1 MVKDDSIKFER
12 LCSLAENSLDLD
24 TIIKYS
30 DQAIALAEKL
40 DINPALAYAS
50 KGLGYVNS
58 GNLDAA
64 LDCFLQAVKYYQLEG
79 NNSGMARIFLYI
91 AEAYNQQGSYD
102 YAKYYLKNAV
112 QIFRDENEPWLLASA
127 LTNSGYTYYCMGQY
141 DTALILYTETSVIFQ
156 ELDSINEYAYCLG
169 NIGLVYSR
177 QTEYEKAEDYLLRAM
192 EILSKEGDE
201 RALTE
206 FMIEYAG
213 VLQHKGEIKEAIA
226 SATMSFNRSV
236 NNNFLEFERDAAKRL
251 ADLYRVS
258 GKYDSAYHYQSVY
271 INANDSI
278 RNVMNKDV
286 NDRMAELRIELEVA
300 EKQKEVDVLE
310 RNKLIQLIVIISLSL
325 ILLMALGLI
334 MLYYKS
340 LKRSKKFSIALDE
353 RRILLE
359 KQSTELKEQNEQI
372 VKANEELKLLYELTN
387 RQKLEIISSINYAQR
402 MQSAILPPEE
412 YINELLNENFILYMP
427 KDIVSGDF
435 YWIKQVKH
443 YTILVCADCTGHGVP
458 AAFMS
463 VLGINYFKTIRTRDL
478 LDQWIQK
485 R

>member
-1 MVKDDSIKFER
+1 MHIRTISTVFISLVLAISLPVSVNCQSSGSGLSLSNLDMVKDDSIKFEL

-30 DQAIALAEKL
+30 DQAILLAEKL
-40 DINPALAYAS
+40 DINPAPAYRS
-50 KGLGYVNS
+50 KGIGYLNS

-64 LDCFLQAVKYYQLEG
+64 LDCYLQAVNSYSLEG
-79 NNSGMARIFLYI
+79 NNLGMGQIFLYI
-91 AEAYNQQGSYD
+91 AEVYNQQGNYD
-102 YAKYYLKNAV
+102 YAKYYLKKARE
-112 QIFRDENEPWLLASA
+112 IFRDENEPWLLASA

-177 QTEYEKAEDYLLRAM
+177 QAEYEKAEDYLLRAM

-213 VLQHKGEIKEAIA
+213 VLQHKGEIKGAIA
-226 SATMSFNRSV
+226 SATISFNRSV

-251 ADLYRVS
+251 ADLYWVS

-286 NDRMAELRIELEVA
+286 NDRMAELRTELELA

-402 MQSAILPPEE
+402 MQSAILPRK
-412 YINELLNENFILYMP
+412 N
-427 KDIVSGDF
+427 
-435 YWIKQVKH
+435 
-443 YTILVCADCTGHGVP
+443 T
-458 AAFMS
+458 
-463 VLGINYFKTIRTRDL
+463 
-478 LDQWIQK
+478 
-485 R
+485 